1 MDKESLAIQV
11 VDITKKYGDDEV
23 LSSVSFSVPKG
34 ETVGIIGPNGAGKT
48 TLLKILSEVVSPTA
62 GRAVINGSVASIL
75 EIGMGFHPDLSGTE
89 NVFFAGQMMGFSSDE
104 VRDKID
110 EIVVFSELEEHMAK
124 AVKSYSSG
132 MYLRLA
138 FSIFAMFDTD
148 VLLLDEV
155 LSVGDASFRRKSF
168 EWMRGYKSKQ
178 KTILLVSHNLKEVEG
193 FCDRI
198 IYIDRLLKTDSYN
211 PRSVI
216 LEYIRDYPTEP
227 KIIDPSWSTNSV
239 SATQLDA
246 DMNGPDWQFADNQY
260 FKIQAL
266 KLLPK
271 GGNATDRFSY
281 DDEII
286 IEIEYECLSSDAS
299 IAFIWKLFDMN
310 DSLMIAT
317 SPMFS
322 KDYVAPKHKLNS
334 VIIEQLKFPAGFLN
348 IGKYYLTMIAS
359 VDKTMIDTHH
369 HLLSFEVVLD
379 EWMENE
385 TWASI
390 PAPILHAFEWHG
402 RIK

>member
-1 MDKESLAIQV
+1 MIPTKENITDAPAILV
-11 VDITKKYGDDEV
+11 EGITKKYGDDVV
-23 LSSVSFSVPKG
+23 LSSISFSVTKG
-34 ETVGIIGPNGAGKT
+34 ETIGVIGPNA
-48 TLLKILSEVVSPTA
+48 PTY
-62 GRAVINGSVASIL
+62 GRAVIDGSVASIL

-89 NVFFAGQMMGFSSDE
+89 NVFFAGQMMGFSKDE
-104 VRDKID
+104 VRNKLD

-168 EWMRGYKSKQ
+168 EWMRGYKSKR
-178 KTILLVSHNLKEVEG
+178 KTILLVSHNLKEVES
-193 FCDRI
+193 FCDRV
-198 IYIDRLLKTDSYN
+198 IYIDGHLKADSCS

-227 KIIDPSWSTNSV
+227 KIIDPSWSINSADASQLSGNV
-239 SATQLDA
+239 QGSA
-246 DMNGPDWQFADNQY
+246 WQFADNEY

-266 KLLPK
+266 KLLRK
-271 GGNATDRFSY
+271 DGNTTDCFMY

-286 IEIEYECLSSDAS
+286 IEIEYECLSSVSS

-317 SPMFS
+317 SPMFAKS
-322 KDYVAPKHKLNS
+322 YVAHESDLRT
-334 VIIEQLKFPAGFLN
+334 VRIEQTKFPSCFLN
-348 IGKYYLTMIAS
+348 TGKYYLTMTATA
-359 VDKTMIDTHH
+359 DKTIIGTHH
-369 HLLSFEVVLD
+369 HLLSFDVVLN
-379 EWMENE
+379 EWVMNE

-390 PAPILHAFEWHG
+390 PAPVLHAFEWEKHL
-402 RIK
+402 K